1 MRPAILFGSKQEDM
15 VRGLVNVASSL
26 TYIHNS
32 IENLSERGETRFRLM
47 ELELVKL
54 AREIGG
60 TDSMEEVMRAVD
72 ILD

>member
-26 TYIHNS
+26 TYIRNS

>member
-1 MRPAILFGSKQEDM
+1 MHPAIIFGSKQEDM